1 MSRRGRSRR
10 QSRAPSVAVI
20 LALLLVGSLAVP
32 AGSFTTSSV
41 SRGSSLDV
49 VSDPEGS
56 HALDTAASVTV
67 GQTNRLVNV
76 TNNLG
81 TDVTVTVRLRSD
93 STGKG
98 DLVVDGVE
106 EGDEA
111 SFALAADGSQSV
123 DINVTSD
130 QTLDGERIYFHVNAS
145 NSGLT
150 VESPDRYTSI
160 TT

>member
-10 QSRAPSVAVI
+10 RSRVPTVAAI
-20 LALLLVGSLAVP
+20 FALLLAGSLVVP
-32 AGSFTTSSV
+32 AGSFTTSSA

-49 VSDPEGS
+49 VSDSEGS
-56 HALDTAASVTV
+56 HTLDIAASVTV
-67 GQTNRLVNV
+67 GQTNRLVTV

-81 TDVTVTVRLRSD
+81 ADVTVTVRLRSD
-93 STGKG
+93 STEKG
-98 DLVVDGVE
+98 DLVVDGVT

-111 SFALAADGSQSV
+111 TFSLAADSSRSA

-130 QTLDGERIYFHVNAS
+130 QTLDTERIYFDVRAS
-145 NSGLT
+145 SSGLT